1 MFKLILL
8 LNCFCVCLACFSKQ
22 LNPESSSETQSAE
35 QQLTMQ
41 KDTNPLPAA
50 ANMKAYLTQLSNKKI
65 ALVVNQTSMVNQVHL
80 VDTLQALGCQIM
92 RVFAPEHGFRGQADA
107 GEQIKDGFDKQTGLP
122 IVSLYGSNKKPTVE
136 QMQGIDL
143 ILFDIQDVGV
153 RFYTYT
159 STMTYV
165 MQACAENNVPLLV
178 LDRPNPLGHIVD
190 GPVLEKEQRSFV
202 GLHPV
207 PIIHGLTVAEYAYM
221 INEEG
226 WLEDGLKCPLKW
238 VKCLHYN
245 HSKFYQLPVRP
256 SPNLPNMRS
265 IYLYPHLCLFEGTTT
280 SVGRGTV
287 YPFQQYGHPALTTPD
302 YFFTPKSGPGA
313 KKPKHQGLDCYGHPF
328 KDVEDTSLQQ
338 IKRLQLSYMM
348 KLYQALGEED
358 KISFF
363 LANNFFNKLAG
374 NTDLMQQIKSLMPL
388 EDIYQSWEP
397 KLSNYKNL
405 REQYLLY
412 P

>member
-8 LNCFCVCLACFSKQ
+8 INCFCVCLACFSKQ
-22 LNPESSSETQSAE
+22 LNQESSLKTQFAE
-35 QQLTMQ
+35 QQLTLQ

-80 VDTLQALGCQIM
+80 VDTLKALGFQIM

-143 ILFDIQDVGV
+143 ILFDVQDVGV

-302 YFFTPKSGPGA
+302 FFFTPKSRPGA
-313 KKPKHQGLDCYGHPF
+313 TKPKHQGLDCYGHHF
-328 KDVEDTSLQQ
+328 KDVKDTSLQQ
-338 IKRLQLSYMM
+338 IERLQLSYMM

-358 KISFF
+358 KINFF